1 MTLLKATAI
10 EKSFGDRRV
19 LREAS
24 VSVAAG
30 EAVGLV
36 GINGGGKS
44 TFLKICAG
52 LYEADF
58 GEVEVSGRIAIL
70 DQEPK
75 LPGLTV
81 GQAADDALGWH
92 RRLLRDFEAASI
104 AEDMDAMSELQAQLD
119 DRGWTVDHR
128 VDAMLLR
135 LGCAPRDA
143 LVADL
148 SGGERRRVA
157 LARALLEEPDVLLLD
172 EPTNHLDIETI
183 GWLQGHLEAFKGAV
197 LIVTHDRYL
206 LEAVATKIVEVE
218 DGVSVMYPGSYGDY
232 LVARAE
238 RQAALMKAEDSRLAL
253 IRREAAWAAKSP
265 SARRTKSKARL
276 QRLDALQAKRPL
288 KKDETFKLDL
298 STGARSGSTLLEIH
312 GLTHG
317 YDGRTLI
324 DNLDISLPRGERLGI
339 LGPNGAGK
347 STLLRLIAGTE
358 KAQAGEVVLGGRVKI
373 AWLDQHRTGLK
384 ETDTVW
390 EAAGGG
396 NTYVTV
402 GDKPVH
408 VAGFLGRFLFKRQQ
422 IDQPV
427 SVLSGGE
434 RARLLLARLLLE
446 GRNLLLLDEP
456 TNDLDL
462 LTLRVLEEALMAF
475 DGSALIVTHD
485 RAFLDRVCTSVLHFE
500 GDGKVVSYHS
510 RQQVEAAQSRRANS
524 NAPAAS
530 ASSSKATRKPKPK
543 KAGLSYKER
552 QEFEGLEGKIAALEA
567 EFKTVEA
574 ALADPATYRA
584 RADEVPALTARFEE
598 LPGVIE
604 AAYARWEVLEA
615 RATS

>member
-1 MTLLKATAI
+1 MTLLKASHI

-19 LREAS
+19 LRDCS
-24 VSVAAG
+24 LSVAAG

-58 GEVEVSGRIAIL
+58 GEVEITGRIAML
-70 DQEPK
+70 DQEPD
-75 LPGLTV
+75 LPGQTV
-81 GQAADDALGWH
+81 GEAADDALSWH
-92 RRLLRDFEAASI
+92 ADLLASYDAAL
-104 AEDMDAMSELQAQLD
+104 AELDMDKVAAIQSQLD
-119 DRGWTVDHR
+119 TRGWAVEHR

-135 LGCAPRDA
+135 LGCAPREA
-143 LVADL
+143 LVSDL

-157 LARALLEEPDVLLLD
+157 LARALLSEPDILLLD

-183 GWLQGHLEAFKGAV
+183 GWLQGHLEAFAGAV

-206 LEAVATKIVEVE
+206 LEAVATRIVEVE

-238 RQAALMKAEDSRLAL
+238 RQASLMKAEDSRLAL
-253 IRREAAWAAKSP
+253 IRREAEWAARSP
-265 SARRTKSKARL
+265 SARRTKAKSRL
-276 QRLDALQAKRPL
+276 QRLDALQAMRPL
-288 KKDETFKLDL
+288 KKEETLELDL

-312 GLTHG
+312 GLRHG
-317 YDGRTLI
+317 YGDNLLI
-324 DNLDISLPRGERLGI
+324 DGLELSLPRGERLGI

-347 STLLRLIAGTE
+347 STLLRLIAGRETPLE
-358 KAQAGEVVLGGRVKI
+358 GDVVLGGRVKI

-384 ETDTVW
+384 ETDTVF
-390 EAAGGG
+390 EAAGAG
-396 NTYVTV
+396 NTFVTV

-422 IDQPV
+422 LDQPV

-462 LTLRVLEEALMAF
+462 LTLSVLEEALLAF

-485 RAFLDRVCTSVLHFE
+485 RAFLDRVCTSVLNFE
-500 GDGKVVSYHS
+500 GDGLVVPYSS
-510 RQQVEAAQSRRANS
+510 RVQVEAAQARSRRESTPAEPANPRQA
-524 NAPAAS
+524 AP
-530 ASSSKATRKPKPK
+530 TRPPEPPRK
-543 KAGLSYKER
+543 KLSYKER
-552 QEFEGLEGKIAALEA
+552 TEFEGLEAHIEALEA
-567 EFKTVEA
+567 EHAQVEA
-574 ALADPATYRA
+574 TLGDPTTWTE
-584 RADEVPALTARFEE
+584 RADQVDGLNARLKA
-598 LPGVIE
+598 LPGLIE
-604 AAYARWEVLEA
+604 AAYARWEELSA
-615 RATS
+615 RS